1 MEPSERNDF
10 TKGRIFICIHDV
22 PTARKGKG
30 CAAGNLYL
38 FEYNHNNGD
47 SYYRKLNGNDFND
60 EVYISDNELQHNFK
74 EVLLN
79 GKG

>member
-10 TKGRIFICIHDV
+10 IKGRVFICIQDI

-30 CAAGNLYL
+30 CTAGNLYL

-47 SYYRKLNGNDFND
+47 SYYRKLSNNDFND

-74 EVLLN
+74 EVRLN